1 MAETLTC
8 PTCAAVI
15 GIPNTGIPQGGI
27 ECVWC
32 GTKCSQQAIERTVP
46 KKVDPAQPQSPSNKS
61 QPQPQSPS
69 SSQPQ
74 SESQPRTKPQV
85 KPPVR
90 FMPPTVEETSPPV
103 EETPP
108 PKRERAKS
116 KFIREEYEASDDP
129 DDMLPYLVEAKEITT
144 EKCES
149 CHLDRPFDAIICPHC
164 GYDIR
169 TKKRVQREYEPISKT
184 WILGWPL
191 RVRMT
196 IFIICLF
203 INLFTFGAGYVLNH
217 EPPATLFGAFI
228 VIVLQAFL
236 LGTYSRLTVKR
247 NRKGQSQI
255 VIQWRYCFLSAPEQE
270 ITTRHFSGV
279 VAGSYAGMGFSE
291 IVVLLILL
299 MGALTPMFAIL
310 FDGPTIFL
318 VIELIVPLVAAGFWS
333 YFAMWSI
340 RYYSALTTENNYPDT
355 YLYRGLSQAKS
366 QEITR
371 TVAEATGLP
380 TVGGV

>member
-1 MAETLTC
+1 MTETLTC

-15 GIPNTGIPQGGI
+15 GVPNTGIPQEGI

-32 GTKCSQQAIERTVP
+32 GTKCSQLAVEGSMP
-46 KKVDPAQPQSPSNKS
+46 KKVDPLQAQPQPK
-61 QPQPQSPS
+61 
-69 SSQPQ
+69 
-74 SESQPRTKPQV
+74 TKPQV
-85 KPPVR
+85 S
-90 FMPPTVEETSPPV
+90 FTLPPV
-103 EETPP
+103 EETPA

-116 KFIREEYEASDDP
+116 QFIREEYEASDDP
-129 DDMLPYLVEAKEITT
+129 DDMLPYSVEVKEITT

-149 CHLDRPFDAIICPHC
+149 CHLERPFDVIICPHC

-184 WILGWPL
+184 WLLGWPL

-196 IFIICLF
+196 LFIICLF
-203 INLFTFGAGYVLNH
+203 INLFTFGAGYVLNR
-217 EPPATLFGAFI
+217 EPPATLFGAFM

-247 NRKGQSQI
+247 NRKGQSRI
-255 VIQWRYCFLSAPEQE
+255 SLQWRYLFLPAPEQE
-270 ITTRHFSGV
+270 ISSRSFSGV
-279 VAGSYAGMGFSE
+279 LAGAYNGVGASE

-299 MGALTPMFAIL
+299 MGAVAPLFGIL
-310 FDGPTIFL
+310 FDGVTILL
-318 VIELIVPLVAAGFWS
+318 VIELIVPLIVAPFWFF
-333 YFAMWSI
+333 FAIWSI